1 MLIDHWPLAGLRL
14 RTPRLELRLP
24 DDEELARL
32 AELAAEGVHP
42 PEEMPFL
49 VPWTDRPPHEQRLAT
64 IQHHW
69 AARSSL
75 APGGWSLNLVVFED
89 GELVGTQTLAARD
102 FPVLRET
109 SSGSWLGLPY
119 QGRGI
124 GTEMRAAVLELAFAG
139 LGAEHS
145 VSGAIEGNAASL
157 RVSAKLGYVD
167 DGIARL
173 VVRGRPVKERRLRLT
188 RERWLARRR
197 VPVEIEGLEPCR
209 ALLGAAGPKAASGSD
224 AG

>member
-24 DDEELARL
+24 DDEDLARM

-69 AARSSL
+69 AARASL
-75 APGGWSLNLVVFED
+75 APERWALNLAVLAD
-89 GELVGTQTLAARD
+89 GELVGTQELAARD
-102 FPVLRET
+102 FAVLRET
-109 SSGSWLGLPY
+109 SSGSWLGLPH

-139 LGAEHS
+139 LGAEQS
-145 VSGAIEGNAASL
+145 VSGAMEDNAASL
-157 RVSAKLGYVD
+157 RVSAKLGYED
-167 DGIARL
+167 DGVARL
-173 VVRGRPVKERRLRLT
+173 VVRGRPVTERRLRLT

-197 VPVEIEGLEPCR
+197 TPVEITGLEPCR
-209 ALLGAAGPKAASGSD
+209 ALLGATGAGPASD